1 LLDALNVVSNDMGG
15 RVVLRRV
22 LANPSL
28 RRVEGA
34 FLGFS
39 CAEYGVWLS
48 VLVYAYQRGG
58 TALAAAIAVI
68 QLLPAAAVAPVASV
82 LTDRKG
88 GAFGL
93 WVGYIAQALS
103 IAATAALL
111 LWHAPS
117 VAVYVAAVAAAS
129 AVTLTRPAHA
139 ALLPAL
145 VDDPRELT
153 AANVVTGWL
162 ESVSFFVGPGLAGVL
177 IALDGP
183 GLACVLFAGAVTLSA
198 LLVVPLTKRR
208 ATTAVV
214 VTEGKLEDAVE
225 DKLEDAVDVL
235 GVLRS
240 EPGVAILLTLVA
252 VQYVAIG
259 ALDVLVVV
267 LAIKVLALGSSG
279 AGYLDAAFGAGGVL
293 GGFGALGLI
302 GRSRLVPPL
311 VLAAVAWG
319 AAFLLLG
326 AWPTVVGAFAL
337 LAAAGAGRTLLDV
350 AGRTLLQRV
359 VPDGVRGRVFGVL
372 EGASMLSLAI
382 GSASVPLLASLGGPG
397 TAVAGVGGLLVLGAA
412 ATGHLL
418 VRLES
423 AAPEIGTELSLL
435 RGSPIFGVLGA
446 AQLEGVAR
454 SLVREQLPAGHV
466 VVRQGERGDRFYL
479 VASGN
484 LLVTVAGIDRGHLGS
499 GDGFGEIALLRDG
512 LRTATVTALEP
523 VTLYALEREAFLD
536 AVTGSTHAHRAAE
549 RLVAGHLG
557 DGPGM
562 VTVLPGA

>member
-1 LLDALNVVSNDMGG
+1 VNVVSNDMGG
-15 RVVLRRV
+15 RAVLRRV
-22 LANPSL
+22 SANPSL
-28 RRVEGA
+28 RRVEAA

-39 CAEYGVWLS
+39 CAEFGVWLA

-58 TALAAAIAVI
+58 TSLAAAIAVI
-68 QLLPAAAVAPVASV
+68 QLLPAAAVAPIASV

-93 WVGYIAQALS
+93 WVGYIGQALS
-103 IAATAALL
+103 IGATAALL
-111 LWHAPS
+111 LSQAPS
-117 VAVYVAAVAAAS
+117 IAIYAAAVAAAS

-177 IALDGP
+177 IAVDGP
-183 GLACVLFAGAVTLSA
+183 GLACALFAGGVTLSA
-198 LLVVPLTKRR
+198 LLVAPLRSR
-208 ATTAVV
+208 GPAGPSAAT
-214 VTEGKLEDAVE
+214 E
-225 DKLEDAVDVL
+225 DKLEEAAAVM

-252 VQYVAIG
+252 AQYVAIG

-293 GGFGALGLI
+293 GGIVAIGLI

-311 VLAAVAWG
+311 LLAAFAWG

-350 AGRTLLQRV
+350 AGRTLLQRI

-372 EGASMLSLAI
+372 EGASMLTLAI
-382 GSASVPLLASLGGPG
+382 GSASVPLLASIGGPR

-423 AAPEIGTELSLL
+423 AAPAISAELSLL

-454 SLVREQLPAGHV
+454 SLLREDVAAGDV
-466 VVRQGERGDRFYL
+466 VVREGERGDRFYL
-479 VASGN
+479 VGSGR
-484 LLVTVAGIDRGHLGS
+484 LLVTVAGIDRAGLAS

-549 RLVAGHLG
+549 HLVAGHLG
-557 DGPGM
+557 GHAETASAAITGG
-562 VTVLPGA
+562 LE